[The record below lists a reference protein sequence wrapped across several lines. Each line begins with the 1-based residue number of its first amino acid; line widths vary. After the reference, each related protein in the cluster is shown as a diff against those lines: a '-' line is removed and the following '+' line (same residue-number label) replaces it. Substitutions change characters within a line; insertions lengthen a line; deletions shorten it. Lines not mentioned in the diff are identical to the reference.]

1 MSTAGP
7 NSDGAGSDPDLSRL
21 GDGIAVDYQ
30 AIGGGRLRLTFYAG
44 ADSADLREICTEET
58 VPDFYDRPENERGR
72 VKNRLLDAIDEHC
85 DDVSKEVVRGGYEEL
100 CREFE
105 EADVVED
112 EDLRSPIVNQL
123 LRETECVEMHASDE
137 NATITVQLS
146 RVGGPSLSIDFDEVD
161 WTSSDCGDKIRQQY
175 YVAHQELIDVAP
187 EEWETLR
194 DVWNDQ
200 IERVVRDEGSEDDE
214 TAHELIRRLSNR
226 IKVTEEYDELQNDP
240 KIALYDRENNDR
252 ADSEIQ
258 EEHGDVDV
266 LWVQAAAISEV
277 LEEIPEATPDDKPNL
292 ARRLISNDT
301 LLRGQKTF
309 GKKRLPVWAFD
320 AEWFGGRTL
329 VGGDV
334 TDDGENEDD
343 GDREVSV

>member
-1 MSTAGP
+1 MSTAGS

-44 ADSADLREICTEET
+44 ADSANLRAICPEET

-123 LRETECVEMHASDE
+123 LRETDCVEMHASDE

-146 RVGGPSLSIDFDEVD
+146 
-161 WTSSDCGDKIRQQY
+161 
-175 YVAHQELIDVAP
+175 
-187 EEWETLR
+187 
-194 DVWNDQ
+194 
-200 IERVVRDEGSEDDE
+200 
-214 TAHELIRRLSNR
+214 
-226 IKVTEEYDELQNDP
+226 
-240 KIALYDRENNDR
+240 
-252 ADSEIQ
+252 
-258 EEHGDVDV
+258 
-266 LWVQAAAISEV
+266 
-277 LEEIPEATPDDKPNL
+277 
-292 ARRLISNDT
+292 
-301 LLRGQKTF
+301 
-309 GKKRLPVWAFD
+309 
-320 AEWFGGRTL
+320 
-329 VGGDV
+329 
-334 TDDGENEDD
+334 
-343 GDREVSV
+343 